1 MVLRCFARIDS
12 LMCFQWVVL
21 MAKGGCE
28 AAWSTIPCL
37 TSKQDKVNDTTP
49 VIQSNL
55 SACCLFSID
64 IGPQCCQC
72 IQTAIMCSMFI
83 KCSPTRT
90 LGTMKPTVIT
100 YQNKS
105 PKDRRAPGWPGNTQ
119 TYGILFS
126 VIAAIK
132 GSCCISISISALRAI
147 IIKNW
152 VEWNGLLRPDKQTL
166 DRYRKGVWAD
176 IIEIPCI

>member
-37 TSKQDKVNDTTP
+37 TSKQDTP

>member
-1 MVLRCFARIDS
+1 
-12 LMCFQWVVL
+12 
-21 MAKGGCE
+21 MAVGRYQT
-28 AAWSTIPCL
+28 AQTTIPSL
-37 TSKQDKVNDTTP
+37 SSKQDKVNDKAP

-55 SACCLFSID
+55 SARCLFSIH
-64 IGPQCCQC
+64 IGPRCCQH

-126 VIAAIK
+126 VIA
-132 GSCCISISISALRAI
+132 
-147 IIKNW
+147 
-152 VEWNGLLRPDKQTL
+152 GLVHHFCFST
-166 DRYRKGVWAD
+166 
-176 IIEIPCI
+176 EIYYHKKLNRVKWPFTSR

>member
-1 MVLRCFARIDS
+1 
-12 LMCFQWVVL
+12 
-21 MAKGGCE
+21 MAEGGCE

-90 LGTMKPTVIT
+90 LGTMKPSETHCN
-100 YQNKS
+100 YLSEQK
-105 PKDRRAPGWPGNTQ
+105 PKGQERSWLARKYTDIWDLIQHYCCHKGLMLYLHFYFSTESYNHKKLSRVKWPFT
-119 TYGILFS
+119 S
-126 VIAAIK
+126 
-132 GSCCISISISALRAI
+132 R
-147 IIKNW
+147 
-152 VEWNGLLRPDKQTL
+152 
-166 DRYRKGVWAD
+166 
-176 IIEIPCI
+176 